1 MRHLIYRIMP
11 RCSMAEKP
19 GGRILRRT
27 FLDPRQVRQLCDAIH
42 PTSTNGDGDGDG

>member
-11 RCSMAEKP
+11 RCNMAEKP
-19 GGRILRRT
+19 GGRIPRRAI
-27 FLDPRQVRQLCDAIH
+27 LDPRQVRRVCNAIN